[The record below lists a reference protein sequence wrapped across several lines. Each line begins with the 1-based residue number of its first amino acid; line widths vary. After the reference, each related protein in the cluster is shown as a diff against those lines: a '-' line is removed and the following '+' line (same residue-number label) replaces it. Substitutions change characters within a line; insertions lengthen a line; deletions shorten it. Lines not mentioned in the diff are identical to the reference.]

1 MNLKAD
7 LNDMA
12 SRVSSLSRS
21 DFEAARDRLM
31 ESRDRLMEGLG
42 ASKENAKFSARE
54 YADTARTAAREA
66 ADNARVATREYAD
79 SARQGWD
86 TGLERTTGFIRER
99 PLQSLALAVQR
110 YTFYERQLGKKQE
123 EIEAGIPELEELDNE
138 GLSRMRFAMT
148 EPQLALRDIDVEI
161 SQDLGASGGKIV
173 SRYESEEL
181 AKSGLALNIHRVAKG
196 AQLVAQGFTLVP
208 DPTIHAHYWGI
219 GGSIET
225 MGGKKLAAV
234 AKFGADV

>member
-1 MNLKAD
+1 METNTYTDRPDGTGTGTETRAETRAGMGTGRRSFIDIARQELMNLKAD

-99 PLQSLALAVQR
+99 PLQSLALA
-110 YTFYERQLGKKQE
+110 
-123 EIEAGIPELEELDNE
+123 AGI
-138 GLSRMRFAMT
+138 GL
-148 EPQLALRDIDVEI
+148 L
-161 SQDLGASGGKIV
+161 LGACIN
-173 SRYESEEL
+173 R
-181 AKSGLALNIHRVAKG
+181 R
-196 AQLVAQGFTLVP
+196 
-208 DPTIHAHYWGI
+208 
-219 GGSIET
+219 
-225 MGGKKLAAV
+225 
-234 AKFGADV
+234 